1 MKVCHFTNPLSIS
14 NIITLVNSSWSGKNE
29 WASCV
34 IIIISG
40 TEHHTHA
47 CVALTEG
54 LCPDGNGTTTY
65 CTTNTSFKS
74 PASTG
79 LNMGWD
85 KGQTMHYLSPPN
97 LHHFHS
103 T

>member
-1 MKVCHFTNPLSIS
+1 MNGPLVLLLLFLARS
-14 NIITLVNSSWSGKNE
+14 T
-29 WASCV
+29 
-34 IIIISG
+34 
-40 TEHHTHA
+40 THA

-54 LCPDGNGTTTY
+54 LCPDGNGATTY

-97 LHHFHS
+97 LHCFHF